1 MSSSWDERADAYRE
15 SHGHREGR
23 DLDLLVAACGACA
36 GLSVLD
42 VATGG
47 GHVARRLRERG
58 ADVVTVDASPG
69 MKPDIVARAEEL
81 PFADR
86 SFDLVVTRIA
96 AHHFS
101 DVRAAVAEMARVTRD
116 LVLIED
122 TLYLSE
128 AVEEA
133 ERLRDAT
140 HVRNY
145 GEGEWREF
153 AEAAGL
159 DVEAVDYVEKEHGFA
174 EWLGRTACEGAVADR
189 VRELLAD
196 RTLAG
201 GEAWSDVKL
210 LLKAKKRAA

>member
-1 MSSSWDERADAYRE
+1 VTSWDERANAYRE
-15 SHGHREGR
+15 SKGHREGR
-23 DLDLLVAACGACA
+23 DLDLLVDGCGPCE
-36 GLSVLD
+36 GLAVLD

-47 GHVARRLRERG
+47 GHVARRLREAG
-58 ADVVTVDASPG
+58 AEVVTVDASSA
-69 MKPDIVARAEEL
+69 MDPDVVAPAEVL
-81 PFADR
+81 PFPDG

-96 AHHFS
+96 PHHFT

-128 AVEEA
+128 EVEEA

-145 GEGEWREF
+145 REGEWCDF
-153 AEAAGL
+153 LEAAGL

-174 EWLGRTACEGAVADR
+174 EWLARTACEGADAER
-189 VRELLAD
+189 VRELLLN
-196 RTLAG
+196 RTLDG
-201 GEAWSDVKL
+201 GETWSDIKL
-210 LLKAKKRAA
+210 LLKARKRAA

>member
-1 MSSSWDERADAYRE
+1 MSSWDERADAYRE
-15 SHGHREGR
+15 SVGHREGR
-23 DLDLLVAACGACA
+23 DLDLFVEGCGACD

-47 GHVARRLRERG
+47 GHVARRLRDAG
-58 ADVVTVDASPG
+58 AEVVTVDASPA
-69 MKPDIVARAEEL
+69 MKPDVVARAEEL
-81 PFADR
+81 PFVDG
-86 SFDLVVTRIA
+86 SFDVVVTRIA
-96 AHHFS
+96 PHHFT
-101 DVRAAVAEMARVTRD
+101 DVQTAVAEMARVTRD

-122 TLYLSE
+122 TLYLSD

-145 GEGEWREF
+145 REGEWREF
-153 AEAAGL
+153 VEAADL
-159 DVEAVDYVEKEHGFA
+159 DLEAVDYVEKEHGFA
-174 EWLGRTACEGAVADR
+174 DWLARTACEGADADR
-189 VRELLAD
+189 ARKLLAG

-210 LLKAKKRAA
+210 LLKARKRVA